1 MADFVLG
8 VAAVI
13 VGEAIL
19 LIALAI
25 GKADWS
31 KRTWYKIRFGSC
43 MCGWPMVSSSGTA
56 LICLYSAEHAYSY
69 SSDKGPEHESY
80 NIKHC
85 HRAPWGTFVRV
96 NKNDQHVKEVRER
109 MQCNHYQAEE
119 GASEGS

>member
-1 MADFVLG
+1 MADFALG

-31 KRTWYKIRFGSC
+31 KRAWYKIRFGSC

-56 LICLYSAEHAYSY
+56 LICMYIAERAYGY
-69 SSDKGPEHESY
+69 TSDKGPAHESY

-85 HRAPWGTFVRV
+85 HRASFGTFVRV

-109 MQCNHYQAEE
+109 MQRNHYQTEE